1 MPAPLALLAGAGKL
15 AAQTGLWYGASELLD
30 HFTSSETGQQEARR
44 QAKEI
49 TEAIQDPETSDEEKS
64 ILGSALSSIEETF
77 GPELFGALGLA
88 TVVAPARKFM
98 APEKGP
104 ATIGGPPATRRA
116 VVKKPAV
123 HTGPVMGGET
133 KAVGPRFR
141 RPFTPVGG
149 ASLAAGSSKALPG
162 AIKKLLPT
170 LSKKPGWMG
179 LAAGLLSMAI
189 PTLFNAYENTFGEP
203 PPEEPDETPTTPEKP
218 SAPEEPQPGLQLPM
232 PGQEEEPEDE
242 GTPRSRRRPRLVP
255 VPGRG
260 PSFRKRSIFGPRGEE
275 ADPESAQR
283 SELPMTGV
291 PEDQPEA
298 IPDMMP
304 EDPQLDQIMPELA
317 NQFAPARRDKTDVVT
332 DQRIGDPSG
341 LDFVRPKPTTPEQR
355 PELPMTGVPGEQ
367 PEAIPDMTPTDQ
379 DIEGLFDGQGMPER
393 FQDDPSKDAVSAA
406 FLRERGRAFGDARGQ
421 IEGAPG
427 LYEEPEGVDFIDT
440 PEGQALLQNRMTP
453 MSPEEQAPPGGI
465 DPLTPTPRTPASP
478 TPETPGMTP
487 RVPPAGREQDDML
500 AQIAGLRPEDMG
512 PLEDEEIGVPRLDHK
527 GRVMAPSEYENAVLR
542 VASNRED
549 ETGTWARPDDI
560 PPRLWNLLTDEEKRM
575 VSGRVY
581 RSHSEYGI
589 PQPFTGPD
597 PFETTF
603 GANTR

>member
-1 MPAPLALLAGAGKL
+1 
-15 AAQTGLWYGASELLD
+15 
-30 HFTSSETGQQEARR
+30 
-44 QAKEI
+44 
-49 TEAIQDPETSDEEKS
+49 
-64 ILGSALSSIEETF
+64 
-77 GPELFGALGLA
+77 
-88 TVVAPARKFM
+88 
-98 APEKGP
+98 
-104 ATIGGPPATRRA
+104 
-116 VVKKPAV
+116 
-123 HTGPVMGGET
+123 
-133 KAVGPRFR
+133 
-141 RPFTPVGG
+141 
-149 ASLAAGSSKALPG
+149 
-162 AIKKLLPT
+162 
-170 LSKKPGWMG
+170 
-179 LAAGLLSMAI
+179 
-189 PTLFNAYENTFGEP
+189 
-203 PPEEPDETPTTPEKP
+203 
-218 SAPEEPQPGLQLPM
+218 M

>member
-1 MPAPLALLAGAGKL
+1 M
-15 AAQTGLWYGASELLD
+15 
-30 HFTSSETGQQEARR
+30 
-44 QAKEI
+44 
-49 TEAIQDPETSDEEKS
+49 
-64 ILGSALSSIEETF
+64 
-77 GPELFGALGLA
+77 
-88 TVVAPARKFM
+88 
-98 APEKGP
+98 
-104 ATIGGPPATRRA
+104 
-116 VVKKPAV
+116 
-123 HTGPVMGGET
+123 
-133 KAVGPRFR
+133 
-141 RPFTPVGG
+141 
-149 ASLAAGSSKALPG
+149 
-162 AIKKLLPT
+162 LPT

-203 PPEEPDETPTTPEKP
+203 PPEEPDETPTTPEEP

-232 PGQEEEPEDE
+232 PGQEEESEDE

-283 SELPMTGV
+283 PELPMTGV

-406 FLRERGRAFGDARGQ
+406 FLRERAKAFGDARGQ
-421 IEGAPG
+421 IEGAPPT
-427 LYEEPEGVDFIDT
+427 YEEPEGVDFIDT

-465 DPLTPTPRTPASP
+465 DPLTQGVARIPVSP
-478 TPETPGMTP
+478 TPSDRDGDGAADRLYEIPGMTP

-512 PLEDEEIGVPRLDHK
+512 PLEDEPIKPPHMKDEEWEGLSDDEKRRIVQ
-527 GRVMAPSEYENAVLR
+527 YENAR
-542 VASNRED
+542 ARSMQGNASFSN
-549 ETGTWARPDDI
+549 
-560 PPRLWNLLTDEEKRM
+560 
-575 VSGRVY
+575 
-581 RSHSEYGI
+581 
-589 PQPFTGPD
+589 
-597 PFETTF
+597 TF
-603 GANTR
+603 GASTQ